1 MMGRIGR
8 IIRPQTYIYSEPTP
22 PRSSPELLRARR
34 YAPTALLRLL
44 VRKTSKK
51 VIEGVPQMAC
61 CSLAVAEGGIVVHKQ
76 IRHGQQNRVRAN
88 YESEYQWP
96 HMISSAC
103 CGRAT
108 AGVEASDVLVQFARD
123 EKLLRQRLL
132 QRRQILRNALSVVVG
147 TGIKKLR
154 LTKNRSG
161 VLINQ
166 RSRARSGQLGTVR

>member
-1 MMGRIGR
+1 MGRIGR
-8 IIRPQTYIYSEPTP
+8 IIRPQTYICSEPTP

-61 CSLAVAEGGIVVHKQ
+61 CSLAVAEGGIVVHEQ

-108 AGVEASDVLVQFARD
+108 AG
-123 EKLLRQRLL
+123 LRP
-132 QRRQILRNALSVVVG
+132 AMCWSSSPEM
-147 TGIKKLR
+147 
-154 LTKNRSG
+154 KNYSG
-161 VLINQ
+161 NDYFKEDKYYEMHYQ
-166 RSRARSGQLGTVR
+166 S